1 MKIIQIVTQ
10 MESGGAQKV
19 ASLLT
24 EALRDRDHDA
34 HLWFLYKKSSAYEE
48 SDHVRVL
55 FPQRPAALGFAQL
68 GRQLWKELRQAQP
81 DAVITHT
88 HSSNFFAAPVAAA
101 AGVPIRVA
109 VHHNPIDTYSP
120 LMRIADR
127 IVFAAGGY
135 SSMVTVSGGVTQS
148 FSSHNPVY
156 QRHLHR
162 IYNAIGSCAVL
173 DPIDVRSHYNIP
185 SGMKLLVNVG
195 RMAPQKNQSLLLH
208 MLQRISDAYLI
219 LVGDGDLRQT
229 LAHEASI
236 LGVADRVRFAGELR
250 TPQVNAILHAADAFL
265 LPSCYESFCLAA
277 VEAMQCG
284 TPVIASDLVCLREVL
299 GDRQLFFPMNN
310 LGTLVRRVKYLLS
323 HPELAAEMRVAGQ
336 ARAEQ
341 FSITRM
347 AGEYECLLN
356 EAAVYARK
364 QSSATNNLRRINP
377 LGSIARINH

>member
-10 MESGGAQKV
+10 MEAGGAQRV

-34 HLWFLYKKSSAYEE
+34 HLWFLYRKSPAFEE

-55 FPQRPAALGFAQL
+55 FPHRPAALGFVHL
-68 GRQLWKELRQAQP
+68 GKELWKDLHAARP

-120 LMRIADR
+120 LMRAADR
-127 IVFAAGGY
+127 VIFAAGGY
-135 SSMVTVSGGVTQS
+135 SSMVTVSGGVTRS
-148 FSSHNPVY
+148 FSSHKPAY
-156 QRHLHR
+156 KSSLHR
-162 IYNAIGSCAVL
+162 IYNAIGSCHQTL
-173 DPIDVRSHYNIP
+173 DVDIRSLYAIP
-185 SGMKLLVNVG
+185 SSMKLLVNVG
-195 RMAPQKNQSLLLH
+195 RLTAQKNQSLLLH
-208 MLQRISDAYLI
+208 MLQRIPEACLI
-219 LVGDGDLRQT
+219 LVGEGDMRDT
-229 LAHEASI
+229 LTREAAT
-236 LGVADRVRFAGELR
+236 LGVADRVRFTGELR

-265 LPSCYESFCLAA
+265 LPSRYESFCLAA

-284 TPVIASDLVCLREVL
+284 TPVVAADLVCLREVL
-299 GDRQLFFPMNN
+299 GDKQLFFPWNDV
-310 LGTLVRRVKYLLS
+310 GTLTRRVRYLLS

-347 AGEYECLLN
+347 AGEYECLLT

-364 QSSATNNLRRINP
+364 QRSTTNNLRRIQP
-377 LGSIARINH
+377 LRGIARVNH